1 VTILEDFHLV
11 IKSFESDDR
20 GDPSRRRVDHLA
32 TVQPLVHEEEAEA
45 RGHQPKREAT
55 VRGPADVLDR
65 PDDDIAVGR
74 VDYPRVELEQLLERA
89 DDEGARGDGEGR
101 IGSEMS
107 ARQAL
112 DTQQSRHS
120 GFTGSVDST
129 LKRMSSDSETV
140 DEKLPPSASSWMFSS
155 AVAPRVPN
163 QGSSRKAAGRVLP
176 SCQSIGLLVCWCT
189 CYYQSVISDDA
200 CM

>member
-101 IGSEMS
+101 IGDER
-107 ARQAL
+107 APGLGHAAEPTQRLHRQPGQHL
-112 DTQQSRHS
+112 EED
-120 GFTGSVDST
+120 V
-129 LKRMSSDSETV
+129 V
-140 DEKLPPSASSWMFSS
+140 
-155 AVAPRVPN
+155 
-163 QGSSRKAAGRVLP
+163 
-176 SCQSIGLLVCWCT
+176 
-189 CYYQSVISDDA
+189 
-200 CM
+200 